1 MLNVFEKIWKQT
13 VEKIVKSENSKFRKI
28 TIAEIQKLVKLC
40 KNEQV
45 IVNWT
50 NIVKNVTKQIWH
62 KVMWQNIKLQIL
74 WQNFD
79 KKCKFVY
86 SYCIYCDCLYVVPM
100 TDVS

>member
-45 IVNWT
+45 IVN
-50 NIVKNVTKQIWH
+50 
-62 KVMWQNIKLQIL
+62 
-74 WQNFD
+74 
-79 KKCKFVY
+79 
-86 SYCIYCDCLYVVPM
+86 
-100 TDVS
+100 